1 MSAHTIHAAIDSKP
15 VSNPIALRQDAKIIG
30 LVSMAHAIS
39 HFSHMLL
46 VPLFPVFQKEFALT
60 FSQLGFLVTVF
71 FIVSGLGQAMAGF
84 WVDRV
89 GARPVLFSAITV
101 FILAALVAASAQG
114 YSWLIAA
121 AALAG
126 LGNSPFHPCDFT
138 ILNQRVSQPRLG
150 HAFST
155 HGISGSLGWALAPLF
170 YAGLTSLA
178 GWRNAY
184 LAAALLYA
192 VVLSILWLN
201 RESFSTEVI
210 RKDATNDNL
219 EQSVKKDSDFA
230 FLKLP
235 VVWWCFG
242 FFMLSTVT
250 LAMVQSFSVPLLK
263 ALHGVSFEMATL
275 TLTSYLLCGAFG
287 ILVGGFI
294 ASSQT
299 KRGVSSDQA
308 IMICYASG
316 AVLLVLCATGILGAV
331 GTMVALAAT
340 GFVVGIGNPSR
351 DMMVKNAT
359 PKGASGRMYGTVYSG
374 FDVGFAVAPLIFG
387 ALMDRQ
393 LYSTCLYGV
402 AFVLLASIVFAR
414 GVGQR
419 TTKPIVID
427 KMSNLSKT

>member
-1 MSAHTIHAAIDSKP
+1 MNTATLDSSP
-15 VSNPIALRQDAKIIG
+15 VTLSQDAKVIG
-30 LVSMAHAIS
+30 LVSLAHAMS
-39 HFSHMLL
+39 HFSHLLL
-46 VPLFPVFQKEFALT
+46 VPLFPIFQKEFALT
-60 FSQLGFLVTVF
+60 FSQLGLLVTVF
-71 FIVSGLGQAMAGF
+71 FVVSGVGQALSGF
-84 WVDRV
+84 WVDRI
-89 GARPVLFSAITV
+89 GARPVLFSAIAV
-101 FILAALVAASAQG
+101 FIVAALVAATAQG
-114 YSWLIAA
+114 YPWLIVA

-150 HAFST
+150 HAYST
-155 HGISGSLGWALAPLF
+155 HGISGSLGWAIAPIF
-170 YAGLTSLA
+170 YAGLTSFV

-184 LAAALLYA
+184 YSAALLYA
-192 VVLSILWLN
+192 VVLVILWVN
-201 RESFSTEVI
+201 RESFHTEVVKAMKPAVGNI
-210 RKDATNDNL
+210 S
-219 EQSVKKDSDFA
+219 SVVKSESAFA

-250 LAMVQSFSVPLLK
+250 LAMVQSFSVPILK

-275 TLTSYLLCGAFG
+275 TLTAYLLCGALG

-294 ASSQT
+294 ASSQAR
-299 KRGVSSDQA
+299 RGISSDKA
-308 IMICYASG
+308 ILICYLIGSA
-316 AVLLVLCATGILGAV
+316 LLVLCATGILGAA
-331 GTMVALAAT
+331 GTMIALAAT

-374 FDVGFAVAPLIFG
+374 FDVGFAVSPLIFG

-393 LYSTCLYGV
+393 MYSACLYGV
-402 AFVLLASIVFAR
+402 AFVLFISIAVAR

-419 TTKPIVID
+419 
-427 KMSNLSKT
+427 SNKV

>member
-1 MSAHTIHAAIDSKP
+1 MNTATLHSAPSIPAAVP
-15 VSNPIALRQDAKIIG
+15 LAQDVKIIG

-46 VPLFPVFQKEFALT
+46 VPLFPVFQKEFALS

-71 FIVSGLGQAMAGF
+71 FIVSGVGQALSGF

-89 GARPVLFSAITV
+89 GARPVLFSAIGV
-101 FILAALVAASAQG
+101 FLLAALVAASAQG
-114 YSWLIAA
+114 YGWLIVA

-192 VVLSILWLN
+192 LVLLILWVN
-201 RESFSTEVI
+201 RACFLTEVV
-210 RKDATNDNL
+210 RQDAKTVHL
-219 EQSVKKDSDFA
+219 HSEKESDFA

-250 LAMVQSFSVPLLK
+250 LAMVQSFSVPILK
-263 ALHGVSFEMATL
+263 ALHGISFEMATL
-275 TLTSYLLCGAFG
+275 TLTAYLLCGALG

-299 KRGVSSDQA
+299 RRGVSSDKA
-308 IMICYASG
+308 IMICYAVG
-316 AVLLVLCATGILGAV
+316 AFLLVLCATGILGAA

-340 GFVVGIGNPSR
+340 GFALGIGNPSR

-393 LYSTCLYGV
+393 LYSACLYGV
-402 AFVLLASIVFAR
+402 AFVLLVSIGFAR
-414 GVGQR
+414 GVGHR
-419 TTKPIVID
+419 TGNTAQQT
-427 KMSNLSKT
+427 SNA

>member
-1 MSAHTIHAAIDSKP
+1 MSTDTLAATVDFKP
-15 VSNPIALRQDAKIIG
+15 VPLSQDVKIIG
-30 LVSMAHAIS
+30 LVSMAHAMS

-46 VPLFPVFQKEFALT
+46 VPLFPIFQKEFALS

-71 FIVSGLGQAMAGF
+71 FIVSGVGQALSGF

-89 GARPVLFSAITV
+89 GARPVLFSAIGV
-101 FILAALVAASAQG
+101 FLLAALVAASAQG
-114 YSWLIAA
+114 YNWLIVA

-138 ILNQRVSQPRLG
+138 IMNHRVSQARLG

-155 HGISGSLGWALAPLF
+155 HGISGSLGWALAPMF
-170 YAGLTSLA
+170 YAGVTALL

-184 LAAALLYA
+184 FAAATLYA
-192 VVLSILWLN
+192 VVLLILFLN
-201 RESFSTEVI
+201 RDSLYVPVVHRDHSE
-210 RKDATNDNL
+210 ATV
-219 EQSVKKDSDFA
+219 VKKESDFA

-250 LAMVQSFSVPLLK
+250 LAMVQSFSVPILK
-263 ALHGVSFEMATL
+263 AMHNISFEMATM
-275 TLTSYLLCGAFG
+275 TLTAYLLCGAFG

-294 ASSQT
+294 ASNQT
-299 KRGVSSDQA
+299 KRGVSSDKA
-308 IMICYASG
+308 IMICYAVG
-316 AVLLVLCATGILGAV
+316 AILLTLCATGILGAA
-331 GTMVALAAT
+331 GTMIALAAT

-387 ALMDRQ
+387 VLMDKQ
-393 LYSTCLYGV
+393 MYSACLYIV
-402 AFVLLASIVFAR
+402 AFVLLLSIVFAR
-414 GVGQR
+414 SVEGQTR
-419 TTKPIVID
+419 
-427 KMSNLSKT
+427 KT

>member
-1 MSAHTIHAAIDSKP
+1 MNSAVFDTKP
-15 VSNPIALRQDAKIIG
+15 IPLSQDAKVIV
-30 LVSMAHAIS
+30 LVSLAHAMS
-39 HFSHMLL
+39 HFSHLLL
-46 VPLFPVFQKEFALT
+46 VPLFPIFQKEFALS
-60 FSQLGFLVTVF
+60 FSELGLLVTLF
-71 FIVSGLGQAMAGF
+71 FIVSGIGQALSGF
-84 WVDRV
+84 LVDRI
-89 GARPVLFSAITV
+89 GARPVLFSAIGV
-101 FILAALVAASAQG
+101 FILAALVAANAQG
-114 YSWLIAA
+114 YGWLIVA

-150 HAFST
+150 HAYST

-170 YAGLTSLA
+170 YAGLTTLV

-184 LAAALLYA
+184 FSAALLYA
-192 VVLSILWLN
+192 VVLMVLWIN
-201 RESFSTEVI
+201 RESFRTDTVQKTLNPAKDKTASTTGTTTE
-210 RKDATNDNL
+210 KESA
-219 EQSVKKDSDFA
+219 FA

-250 LAMVQSFSVPLLK
+250 LAMVQSFSVPILK
-263 ALHGVSFEMATL
+263 ALHGVSFETATL
-275 TLTSYLLCGAFG
+275 TLTAYLLCGALG

-299 KRGVSSDQA
+299 KRGVSSDKA
-308 IMICYASG
+308 IMICYLIGSI
-316 AVLLVLCATGILGAV
+316 LLVLCATGILGAA

-374 FDVGFAVAPLIFG
+374 FDVGFAVSPLIFG
-387 ALMDRQ
+387 ALMDKQ
-393 LYSTCLYGV
+393 MYSACLYGV
-402 AFVLLASIVFAR
+402 ALVLFISVGVAM

-419 TTKPIVID
+419 TNKV
-427 KMSNLSKT
+427 

>member
-1 MSAHTIHAAIDSKP
+1 MSTDTLSATVDFKP
-15 VSNPIALRQDAKIIG
+15 VPPSIPLAQDAKIIG

-46 VPLFPVFQKEFALT
+46 VPLFPIFQKEFALS

-71 FIVSGLGQAMAGF
+71 FVVSGIGQALSGF

-89 GARPVLFSAITV
+89 GARPVLFSSIGV
-101 FILAALVAASAQG
+101 FILAAIVAAYARG
-114 YSWLIAA
+114 YSWLIVA

-138 ILNQRVSQPRLG
+138 ILNQRVSQARLG

-170 YAGLTSLA
+170 YVGMTSLV

-184 LAAALLYA
+184 FAAALLYA
-192 VVLSILWLN
+192 VVLLILWLN
-201 RESFSTEVI
+201 RDALHVPVESQVDKPDGTI
-210 RKDATNDNL
+210 I
-219 EQSVKKDSDFA
+219 KKESDFA

-250 LAMVQSFSVPLLK
+250 LAMVQSFSVPILK

-275 TLTSYLLCGAFG
+275 TLTAYLLCGALG

-294 ASSQT
+294 ASNQT
-299 KRGVSSDQA
+299 KRGISSDKA
-308 IMICYASG
+308 IMICYFVG
-316 AVLLVLCATGILGAV
+316 AVLLVLCAAGILGAV
-331 GTMVALAAT
+331 GTMIALAAT

-393 LYSTCLYGV
+393 LYSACLYAV
-402 AFVLLASIVFAR
+402 AFVLLLSIGFAR
-414 GVGQR
+414 SVEQQ
-419 TTKPIVID
+419 
-427 KMSNLSKT
+427 SNKL

>member
-1 MSAHTIHAAIDSKP
+1 MSTHTINAAIDSKP

-46 VPLFPVFQKEFALT
+46 VPLFPVFQNEFALS

-71 FIVSGLGQAMAGF
+71 FIVSGIGQALSGF

-89 GARPVLFSAITV
+89 GARPVLFSAIGV

-114 YSWLIAA
+114 YSWLIVA

-155 HGISGSLGWALAPLF
+155 HGISGSLGWALAPMF
-170 YAGLTSLA
+170 YAGVTALV

-184 LAAALLYA
+184 FVAVILYVAVLLT
-192 VVLSILWLN
+192 LWLY
-201 RESFSTEVI
+201 RDSLHVPVVRAEVVADADAESKNVSF
-210 RKDATNDNL
+210 
-219 EQSVKKDSDFA
+219 KKESDFA

-250 LAMVQSFSVPLLK
+250 LAMVQSFSVPILK
-263 ALHGVSFEMATL
+263 ALHNISFEMATL
-275 TLTSYLLCGAFG
+275 TLTAYLLCGAVG

-299 KRGVSSDQA
+299 KRGISSDKA
-308 IMICYASG
+308 IMICYLVG
-316 AVLLVLCATGILGAV
+316 AVLLMLCATGILGAA
-331 GTMVALAAT
+331 GTMIALAAT

-393 LYSTCLYGV
+393 LYRACLYGV
-402 AFVLLASIVFAR
+402 AFVLLVSIVFAR
-414 GVGQR
+414 GVEHR
-419 TTKPIVID
+419 TVTK
-427 KMSNLSKT
+427 

>member
-1 MSAHTIHAAIDSKP
+1 MSTDTLAATVDFKP
-15 VSNPIALRQDAKIIG
+15 VPEFVPLRQDAKIIG

-46 VPLFPVFQKEFALT
+46 VPLFPVFQNEFALS

-71 FIVSGLGQAMAGF
+71 FIVSGIGQALSGF

-89 GARPVLFSAITV
+89 GARPVLFSAIGV

-155 HGISGSLGWALAPLF
+155 HGISGSLGWALAPMF
-170 YAGLTSLA
+170 YAGVTALV

-184 LAAALLYA
+184 FVAVTLYA
-192 VVLSILWLN
+192 AVLLTLWLN
-201 RESFSTEVI
+201 RDSLHVPVVRASVAVDSDVESE
-210 RKDATNDNL
+210 
-219 EQSVKKDSDFA
+219 SVSLKKESDFA

-250 LAMVQSFSVPLLK
+250 LAMVQSFSVPILK
-263 ALHGVSFEMATL
+263 ALHGISFEMATL
-275 TLTSYLLCGAFG
+275 TLTAYLLCGAVG

-299 KRGVSSDQA
+299 KRGISSDKA
-308 IMICYASG
+308 IMICYLVG
-316 AVLLVLCATGILGAV
+316 AVLLMLCATGILGAV
-331 GTMVALAAT
+331 GTMIALAAT

-393 LYSTCLYGV
+393 LYSACLYGV
-402 AFVLLASIVFAR
+402 AFVLLVSIVFAR
-414 GVGQR
+414 GVEHR
-419 TTKPIVID
+419 TVTK
-427 KMSNLSKT
+427 

>member
-1 MSAHTIHAAIDSKP
+1 MSIDTLAATIDNKFVPDSIP
-15 VSNPIALRQDAKIIG
+15 LRQDAKIIG

-46 VPLFPVFQKEFALT
+46 VPLFPLFQKEFALS

-71 FIVSGLGQAMAGF
+71 FIVSGVGQALSGF

-89 GARPVLFSAITV
+89 GARPVLFSAIGV
-101 FILAALVAASAQG
+101 FMLAALVAASAQN
-114 YSWLIAA
+114 YSWLVAA

-170 YAGLTSLA
+170 YVGMTSLV

-184 LAAALLYA
+184 FAAAMLYA
-192 VVLSILWLN
+192 VVLLILWLN
-201 RESFSTEVI
+201 RDALHVPVVRPDTTVI
-210 RKDATNDNL
+210 
-219 EQSVKKDSDFA
+219 KKESDFA

-250 LAMVQSFSVPLLK
+250 LAMVQSFSVPILK
-263 ALHGVSFEMATL
+263 ALLGVSFEMATL
-275 TLTSYLLCGAFG
+275 TLTAYLLCGALG

-299 KRGVSSDQA
+299 KRGISSDKA
-308 IMICYASG
+308 IMICYFVG
-316 AVLLVLCATGILGAV
+316 AVLLVLCATGILGAA
-331 GTMVALAAT
+331 GTMIALAAT

-393 LYSTCLYGV
+393 LYSACLYAV
-402 AFVLLASIVFAR
+402 AFVLLVSIGFAR
-414 GVGQR
+414 GVGHR
-419 TTKPIVID
+419 TGNTAQTA
-427 KMSNLSKT
+427 SNT

>member
-1 MSAHTIHAAIDSKP
+1 MIDAMTNATTLNPSATPAP
-15 VSNPIALRQDAKIIG
+15 VPLAQDAKIIG
-30 LVSMAHAIS
+30 LVSLAHAIS

-46 VPLFPVFQKEFALT
+46 VPLFPIFQKEFALS

-71 FIVSGLGQAMAGF
+71 FIVSGIGQALSGF

-89 GARPVLFSAITV
+89 GARPVLFSAIGV
-101 FILAALVAASAQG
+101 FMLAAIVAAFAQG
-114 YSWLIAA
+114 YSWLMVA

-138 ILNQRVSQPRLG
+138 ILNNRVSQPRLG

-155 HGISGSLGWALAPLF
+155 HGISGSLGWAIAPIF
-170 YAGLTSLA
+170 YAGMTALV
-178 GWRNAY
+178 GWRYAY
-184 LAAALLYA
+184 YFAAALYA
-192 VVLSILWLN
+192 VVLLILWLN
-201 RESFSTEVI
+201 RDSLHVAVASSPDQP
-210 RKDATNDNL
+210 DA
-219 EQSVKKDSDFA
+219 SAIKKESDFA

-235 VVWWCFG
+235 IVWWCFG

-250 LAMVQSFSVPLLK
+250 LAMVQSFSVPILK
-263 ALHGVSFEMATL
+263 AMHGISFETATMTL
-275 TLTSYLLCGAFG
+275 TAYLLCGALG

-294 ASSQT
+294 ASNQS

-308 IMICYASG
+308 IMICYLLG
-316 AVLLVLCATGILGAV
+316 AVLLVLCATGILGAA
-331 GTMVALAAT
+331 GTMIALAAT

-393 LYSTCLYGV
+393 LYSACLYGV
-402 AFVLLASIVFAR
+402 AFVLLISIVFAR
-414 GVGQR
+414 NVEGQTR
-419 TTKPIVID
+419 Q
-427 KMSNLSKT
+427 S

>member
-1 MSAHTIHAAIDSKP
+1 MNTATLDLDADLPVATPAAVP
-15 VSNPIALRQDAKIIG
+15 LWQDAKIIG

-39 HFSHMLL
+39 HFSHLLL
-46 VPLFPVFQKEFALT
+46 VPLFPVFQKEFALS

-71 FIVSGLGQAMAGF
+71 FIVSGVGQALSGF

-89 GARPVLFSAITV
+89 GARPVLFSAIGV
-101 FILAALVAASAQG
+101 FLLAALVAAFAQG
-114 YSWLIAA
+114 YSWLIVA

-138 ILNQRVSQPRLG
+138 ILNQRVSQARLG

-170 YAGLTSLA
+170 YLGLTSLA

-184 LAAALLYA
+184 FAAAMLYA
-192 VVLSILWLN
+192 VVLFVLWLN
-201 RESFSTEVI
+201 RESFLTEVAH
-210 RKDATNDNL
+210 RDQPDATII
-219 EQSVKKDSDFA
+219 KKESDFA

-250 LAMVQSFSVPLLK
+250 LTMVQSFSVPILK
-263 ALHGVSFEMATL
+263 ALHNISFEMATL
-275 TLTSYLLCGAFG
+275 TLTAYLLCGALG

-294 ASSQT
+294 ASSQS
-299 KRGVSSDQA
+299 KRGVSSDKA
-308 IMICYASG
+308 IMICC
-316 AVLLVLCATGILGAV
+316 AVGTILLVLCATGILGAA
-331 GTMVALAAT
+331 GTMIALAAT

-393 LYSTCLYGV
+393 LYSACLYGV
-402 AFVLLASIVFAR
+402 AFVLLISIGFAR
-414 GVGQR
+414 SVGQQ
-419 TTKPIVID
+419 TGKA
-427 KMSNLSKT
+427 

>member
-1 MSAHTIHAAIDSKP
+1 MNTATIDFKP
-15 VSNPIALRQDAKIIG
+15 VPLSQNAKIIG

-39 HFSHMLL
+39 HFSHLLL
-46 VPLFPVFQKEFALT
+46 VPLFPVFQKEFALS

-71 FIVSGLGQAMAGF
+71 FIVSGVGQALSGF

-89 GARPVLFSAITV
+89 GARPVLFSAIAV
-101 FILAALVAASAQG
+101 FMLAALVAASAQG

-138 ILNQRVSQPRLG
+138 ILNQRVSPPRLG

-170 YAGLTSLA
+170 YLGLTSLA

-184 LAAALLYA
+184 LVAALLYA
-192 VVLSILWLN
+192 VVLAIVWLN
-201 RESFSTEVI
+201 RESFLTEVV
-210 RKDATNDNL
+210 RHDAKNDN
-219 EQSVKKDSDFA
+219 SHHGIKKESAFA

-250 LAMVQSFSVPLLK
+250 LAMVQSFSVPILK
-263 ALHGVSFEMATL
+263 AMHGISFEMATL
-275 TLTSYLLCGAFG
+275 TLTAYLLCGALG

-294 ASSQT
+294 ASSQAR
-299 KRGVSSDQA
+299 RGGSSDKA
-308 IMICYASG
+308 IMICYLIGSF
-316 AVLLVLCATGILGAV
+316 LLVLCATGILGAT

-374 FDVGFAVAPLIFG
+374 FDVGFAVSPLIFG

-393 LYSTCLYGV
+393 MYGACLYGV
-402 AFVLLASIVFAR
+402 AFVLFISIGVAM

-419 TTKPIVID
+419 TGKV
-427 KMSNLSKT
+427 

>member
-1 MSAHTIHAAIDSKP
+1 MNTATLHSAPSIPAAVP
-15 VSNPIALRQDAKIIG
+15 LAQDVKIIG

-46 VPLFPVFQKEFALT
+46 VPLFPVFQKEFALS

-71 FIVSGLGQAMAGF
+71 FIVSGVGQALSGF

-89 GARPVLFSAITV
+89 GARPVLFSAIGV
-101 FILAALVAASAQG
+101 FLLAALVAASAQG
-114 YSWLIAA
+114 YSWLIVA

-138 ILNQRVSQPRLG
+138 ILNQRVSPPRLG

-170 YAGLTSLA
+170 YAGLTALA

-192 VVLSILWLN
+192 VVLSILWVN
-201 RESFSTEVI
+201 RACFLTEVV
-210 RKDATNDNL
+210 RQDAKTAHL
-219 EQSVKKDSDFA
+219 QSEKESDFA

-250 LAMVQSFSVPLLK
+250 LAMVQSFSVPILK
-263 ALHGVSFEMATL
+263 ALHGISFEMATL
-275 TLTSYLLCGAFG
+275 TLTAYLLCGALG

-299 KRGVSSDQA
+299 KRGVSSDKA
-308 IMICYASG
+308 IMICYLAG
-316 AVLLVLCATGILGAV
+316 AFLLVLCATGILGAA

-340 GFVVGIGNPSR
+340 GFAVGIGNPSR

-393 LYSTCLYGV
+393 LYSACLYGV
-402 AFVLLASIVFAR
+402 AIVLLVSIGFAR
-414 GVGQR
+414 GVGYR
-419 TTKPIVID
+419 TPKSAQQTAN
-427 KMSNLSKT
+427 S

>member
-1 MSAHTIHAAIDSKP
+1 MNTATLDLDADLPVATPAAVP
-15 VSNPIALRQDAKIIG
+15 LWQDAKIIG
-30 LVSMAHAIS
+30 LVSTAHAIS
-39 HFSHMLL
+39 HFSHLLL
-46 VPLFPVFQKEFALT
+46 VPLFPVFQKEFALS

-71 FIVSGLGQAMAGF
+71 FIVSGVGQALSGF

-89 GARPVLFSAITV
+89 GARPVLFSAIGV
-101 FILAALVAASAQG
+101 FLLAALVAAFAQG
-114 YSWLIAA
+114 YNWLIVA

-138 ILNQRVSQPRLG
+138 ILNQRVSQARLG

-170 YAGLTSLA
+170 YLGLTSLA

-184 LAAALLYA
+184 FAAAMLYA
-192 VVLSILWLN
+192 VVLFVLWLN
-201 RESFSTEVI
+201 RESFLTEVAH
-210 RKDATNDNL
+210 RDQPDATII
-219 EQSVKKDSDFA
+219 KKESDFA

-250 LAMVQSFSVPLLK
+250 LAMVQSFSVPILE
-263 ALHGVSFEMATL
+263 ALHNISFEMATL
-275 TLTSYLLCGAFG
+275 TLTAYLLCGALG

-294 ASSQT
+294 ASSQS
-299 KRGVSSDQA
+299 KRGVSSDKA
-308 IMICYASG
+308 IMICYAVG
-316 AVLLVLCATGILGAV
+316 AILLVLCATSILGAA
-331 GTMVALAAT
+331 GTMIALAAT

-393 LYSTCLYGV
+393 LYSACLYGV
-402 AFVLLASIVFAR
+402 AFVLLISIGFAR
-414 GVGQR
+414 SVGQQ
-419 TTKPIVID
+419 TGKA
-427 KMSNLSKT
+427 

>member
-1 MSAHTIHAAIDSKP
+1 MNSAVFDTKP
-15 VSNPIALRQDAKIIG
+15 IPLSQDAKVIV
-30 LVSMAHAIS
+30 LVSLAHAMS
-39 HFSHMLL
+39 HFSHLLL
-46 VPLFPVFQKEFALT
+46 VPLFPIFQKEFALS
-60 FSQLGFLVTVF
+60 FSELGLLVTLF
-71 FIVSGLGQAMAGF
+71 FIVSGIGQALSGF
-84 WVDRV
+84 LVDRI
-89 GARPVLFSAITV
+89 GARPVLFSAIGV
-101 FILAALVAASAQG
+101 FILSALVAANAQG
-114 YSWLIAA
+114 YGWLIVA

-150 HAFST
+150 HAYST

-170 YAGLTSLA
+170 YAGLTTLV

-184 LAAALLYA
+184 FSAALLYA
-192 VVLSILWLN
+192 VVLMVLWIN
-201 RESFSTEVI
+201 RESFRTDTVQKTLNPAKDKTASTTGTTTE
-210 RKDATNDNL
+210 KESA
-219 EQSVKKDSDFA
+219 FA

-250 LAMVQSFSVPLLK
+250 LAMVQSFSVPILK
-263 ALHGVSFEMATL
+263 ALHGVSFETATL
-275 TLTSYLLCGAFG
+275 TLTAYLLCGALG

-299 KRGVSSDQA
+299 KRGVSSDKA
-308 IMICYASG
+308 IMICYLIGSI
-316 AVLLVLCATGILGAV
+316 LLVLCATGILGAA

-374 FDVGFAVAPLIFG
+374 FDVGFAVSPLIFG
-387 ALMDRQ
+387 ALMDKQ
-393 LYSTCLYGV
+393 MYSACLYGV
-402 AFVLLASIVFAR
+402 ALVLFISVGVAM

-419 TTKPIVID
+419 TNKV
-427 KMSNLSKT
+427 

>member
-1 MSAHTIHAAIDSKP
+1 MSIDTLAATVDFKP
-15 VSNPIALRQDAKIIG
+15 VPLSQDAKIIG

-46 VPLFPVFQKEFALT
+46 VPLFPVFQKEFALS
-60 FSQLGFLVTVF
+60 FSQLGFLVSVF
-71 FIVSGLGQAMAGF
+71 FIVSGIGQALSGF

-89 GARPVLFSAITV
+89 GARPVLFSAIGV
-101 FILAALVAASAQG
+101 FLLAALVAASAQG
-114 YSWLIAA
+114 YNWLLVA

-170 YAGLTSLA
+170 YLGLTSWA

-184 LAAALLYA
+184 LVAALLYA
-192 VVLSILWLN
+192 VVLLVLWLN
-201 RESFSTEVI
+201 RESFLTEVI
-210 RKDATNDNL
+210 RQDAKNDSP
-219 EQSVKKDSDFA
+219 QHGIKKESDFA

-242 FFMLSTVT
+242 FFALSTVT
-250 LAMVQSFSVPLLK
+250 LAMVQSFSVPILK

-275 TLTSYLLCGAFG
+275 TLTAYLLCGALG

-294 ASSQT
+294 ASNQS
-299 KRGVSSDQA
+299 KRGISSDKA
-308 IMICYASG
+308 IMICYLLG
-316 AVLLVLCATGILGAV
+316 AFLLVLCATGILGAS

-393 LYSTCLYGV
+393 LYSACLYAV
-402 AFVLLASIVFAR
+402 AFVLLVSIGFAR
-414 GVGQR
+414 SVEHQKMPQ
-419 TTKPIVID
+419 TKQV
-427 KMSNLSKT
+427 

>member
-1 MSAHTIHAAIDSKP
+1 MSTDTLAAVIDNKSVP
-15 VSNPIALRQDAKIIG
+15 SPIPLGQDAKVIG

-46 VPLFPVFQKEFALT
+46 VPLFPVFQKEFALS

-71 FIVSGLGQAMAGF
+71 FIVSGVGQALSGF

-89 GARPVLFSAITV
+89 GARPVLFSAIGV
-101 FILAALVAASAQG
+101 FMLAALVAASAQG
-114 YSWLIAA
+114 YSWLIVA

-138 ILNQRVSQPRLG
+138 ILNHRVSQPRLG

-170 YAGLTSLA
+170 YAGMTSLV

-184 LAAALLYA
+184 FVAVMLYA
-192 VVLSILWLN
+192 VVLLILWLN
-201 RESFSTEVI
+201 RDSLHVQVAHRDQPDQPDTT
-210 RKDATNDNL
+210 A
-219 EQSVKKDSDFA
+219 VKKESDFA

-250 LAMVQSFSVPLLK
+250 LAMVQSFSVPILK

-275 TLTSYLLCGAFG
+275 TLTAYLLCGALG

-299 KRGVSSDQA
+299 RRGVSSDQA
-308 IMICYASG
+308 IMICYAAG
-316 AVLLVLCATGILGAV
+316 AVLLMLCATGVLGAV

-393 LYSTCLYGV
+393 LYSACLYGV
-402 AFVLLASIVFAR
+402 AFVLLVSIGFAR

-419 TTKPIVID
+419 TGNTVQQT
-427 KMSNLSKT
+427 SNA

>member
-1 MSAHTIHAAIDSKP
+1 MTSATLSSPSTIEHVPLA
-15 VSNPIALRQDAKIIG
+15 QDAKIIG

-46 VPLFPVFQKEFALT
+46 VPLFPIFQKEFALS

-71 FIVSGLGQAMAGF
+71 FVVSGIGQALSGF

-89 GARPVLFSAITV
+89 GARPVLLSSIVV
-101 FILAALVAASAQG
+101 FILAAIVAAYARG
-114 YSWLIAA
+114 YSWLIVA

-138 ILNQRVSQPRLG
+138 ILNQRVSQARLG

-170 YAGLTSLA
+170 YAGMTALV

-184 LAAALLYA
+184 FAAALLYA
-192 VVLSILWLN
+192 VVLLILWLN
-201 RESFSTEVI
+201 RDALHVPVESQVDKPDGTI
-210 RKDATNDNL
+210 I
-219 EQSVKKDSDFA
+219 KKESDFA

-250 LAMVQSFSVPLLK
+250 LAMVQSFSVPILK
-263 ALHGVSFEMATL
+263 ALHGFSFETATL
-275 TLTSYLLCGAFG
+275 TLTAYLLCGALG

-294 ASSQT
+294 ASNQS
-299 KRGVSSDQA
+299 KRGMSSDKA
-308 IMICYASG
+308 IMICYFVG
-316 AVLLVLCATGILGAV
+316 AILLTLCATGILGAA
-331 GTMVALAAT
+331 GTMIALAAT

-393 LYSTCLYGV
+393 LYSACLYAV
-402 AFVLLASIVFAR
+402 AFVLLVSIGFAR
-414 GVGQR
+414 NVEQR
-419 TTKPIVID
+419 
-427 KMSNLSKT
+427 SNKL

>member
-1 MSAHTIHAAIDSKP
+1 
-15 VSNPIALRQDAKIIG
+15 
-30 LVSMAHAIS
+30 
-39 HFSHMLL
+39 MLL
-46 VPLFPVFQKEFALT
+46 VPLFPVFQKEFALS

-71 FIVSGLGQAMAGF
+71 FVVSGVGQALSGF

-89 GARPVLFSAITV
+89 GARPVLFSAIGV
-101 FILAALVAASAQG
+101 FMLAALVAASAQG
-114 YSWLIAA
+114 YDWLIAA

-155 HGISGSLGWALAPLF
+155 HGISGSLGWALGPLF
-170 YAGLTSLA
+170 YLGLTSWV

-192 VVLSILWLN
+192 VVLMILWFN
-201 RESFSTEVI
+201 RECFLTEVV
-210 RKDATNDNL
+210 RPGTKNAHLHADK
-219 EQSVKKDSDFA
+219 ESDFA

-250 LAMVQSFSVPLLK
+250 LAMVQSFSVPILK
-263 ALHGVSFEMATL
+263 AMHGISFEMATL
-275 TLTSYLLCGAFG
+275 TLTAYLLCGALG
-287 ILVGGFI
+287 ILVGGFV
-294 ASSQT
+294 ASNQV
-299 KRGVSSDQA
+299 KRGISSDKA
-308 IMICYASG
+308 IMICYAVGSL
-316 AVLLVLCATGILGAV
+316 LLVLCGTGILGAA

-393 LYSTCLYGV
+393 LYSACLYAV
-402 AFVLLASIVFAR
+402 AFVLLLSIGFAR
-414 GVGQR
+414 SVEHQKMPQ
-419 TTKPIVID
+419 TKQA
-427 KMSNLSKT
+427 

>member
-1 MSAHTIHAAIDSKP
+1 MSTDTLATTVDLKP
-15 VSNPIALRQDAKIIG
+15 VPLSQDAKIIG

-39 HFSHMLL
+39 HFSHLLL
-46 VPLFPVFQKEFALT
+46 VPLFPVFQKEFGLS

-71 FIVSGLGQAMAGF
+71 FIVSGVGQALSGF

-89 GARPVLFSAITV
+89 GARPVLFSAIGV
-101 FILAALVAASAQG
+101 FMLAALVAASAHS
-114 YSWLIAA
+114 YTWLIAA
-121 AALAG
+121 AGLAG

-138 ILNQRVSQPRLG
+138 ILNQRVSTARLG

-155 HGISGSLGWALAPLF
+155 HGISGSMGWALAPLF
-170 YAGLTSLA
+170 YLGLTSWV

-184 LAAALLYA
+184 LAAAMLYT
-192 VVLSILWLN
+192 VVLLILWVN
-201 RESFSTEVI
+201 RECFLTEVV
-210 RKDATNDNL
+210 RQDAKNDKL
-219 EQSVKKDSDFA
+219 QQGIKKESDFA

-242 FFMLSTVT
+242 FFALSTVT
-250 LAMVQSFSVPLLK
+250 LAMVQSFSVPILK
-263 ALHGVSFEMATL
+263 ALYGISFEMATL
-275 TLTSYLLCGAFG
+275 TLTAYLLCGALG

-294 ASSQT
+294 ASNQA
-299 KRGVSSDQA
+299 KKGISSDKA
-308 IMICYASG
+308 IMICYAVGSF
-316 AVLLVLCATGILGAV
+316 LLVLCATGILGAT

-340 GFVVGIGNPSR
+340 GFAVGIGNPSR

-393 LYSTCLYGV
+393 LYSACLYAV
-402 AFVLLASIVFAR
+402 AFVLLISIGFAR
-414 GVGQR
+414 SVEHQKMPQ
-419 TTKPIVID
+419 TKQV
-427 KMSNLSKT
+427 

>member
-1 MSAHTIHAAIDSKP
+1 MSNDTIAAPAPANVPLS
-15 VSNPIALRQDAKIIG
+15 QDAKIIG
-30 LVSMAHAIS
+30 LVSMTHAIS
-39 HFSHMLL
+39 HFSHLLL
-46 VPLFPVFQKEFALT
+46 VPLFPVFQKEFALS

-71 FIVSGLGQAMAGF
+71 FIVSGVGQALSGF

-89 GARPVLFSAITV
+89 GARPVLFSAIGV
-101 FILAALVAASAQG
+101 FLLAALVAASAQG
-114 YSWLIAA
+114 YSWLIVA

-155 HGISGSLGWALAPLF
+155 HGISGSLGWAIAPMF
-170 YAGLTSLA
+170 YAGMTTLV

-184 LAAALLYA
+184 FSAALLYA
-192 VVLSILWLN
+192 VVLLILWVN
-201 RESFSTEVI
+201 RESFLTEVV
-210 RKDATNDNL
+210 RRDAVNDN
-219 EQSVKKDSDFA
+219 QPHGIKKESDFA

-250 LAMVQSFSVPLLK
+250 LAMVQSFSVPILK
-263 ALHGVSFEMATL
+263 ALHGISFEMATL
-275 TLTSYLLCGAFG
+275 TLTAYLLCGALG

-299 KRGVSSDQA
+299 KRGVSSDKA
-308 IMICYASG
+308 IMMCYAAG
-316 AVLLVLCATGILGAV
+316 AVLLTLCATGILGAA
-331 GTMVALAAT
+331 GTMLALAAT

-393 LYSTCLYGV
+393 LYSACLYGV
-402 AFVLLASIVFAR
+402 AFVLLISIGFAR

-419 TTKPIVID
+419 SVK
-427 KMSNLSKT
+427 K

>member
-1 MSAHTIHAAIDSKP
+1 MNTATLDLDADLPVATPAAVP
-15 VSNPIALRQDAKIIG
+15 LWQDAKIIG
-30 LVSMAHAIS
+30 LVSTAHAIS
-39 HFSHMLL
+39 HFSHLLL
-46 VPLFPVFQKEFALT
+46 VPLFPVFQKEFALS

-71 FIVSGLGQAMAGF
+71 FIVSGVGQALSGF

-89 GARPVLFSAITV
+89 GARPVLFSAIGV
-101 FILAALVAASAQG
+101 FLLAALVAAFAQG
-114 YSWLIAA
+114 YNWLIVA

-138 ILNQRVSQPRLG
+138 ILNQRVSQARLG

-170 YAGLTSLA
+170 YLGLTSLA

-184 LAAALLYA
+184 FAAAMLYA
-192 VVLSILWLN
+192 VVLFVLWLN
-201 RESFSTEVI
+201 RESFLTEVAH
-210 RKDATNDNL
+210 RDQPDATII
-219 EQSVKKDSDFA
+219 KKESDFA

-250 LAMVQSFSVPLLK
+250 LAMVQSFSVPILK
-263 ALHGVSFEMATL
+263 ALHNISFEMATL
-275 TLTSYLLCGAFG
+275 TLTAYLLCGALG

-294 ASSQT
+294 ASSQS
-299 KRGVSSDQA
+299 KRGVSSDKA
-308 IMICYASG
+308 IMICYAVG
-316 AVLLVLCATGILGAV
+316 AILLVLCATSILGAA
-331 GTMVALAAT
+331 GTMIALAAT

-393 LYSTCLYGV
+393 LYSACLYGV
-402 AFVLLASIVFAR
+402 AFVLLISIGFAR
-414 GVGQR
+414 SVGQQ
-419 TTKPIVID
+419 TGKA
-427 KMSNLSKT
+427 